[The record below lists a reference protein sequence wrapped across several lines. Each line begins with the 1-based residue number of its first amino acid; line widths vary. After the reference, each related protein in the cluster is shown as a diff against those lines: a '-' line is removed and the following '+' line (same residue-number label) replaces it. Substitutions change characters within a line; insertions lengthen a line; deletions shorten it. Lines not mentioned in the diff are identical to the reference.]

1 MKKKTKIGS
10 RLAVL
15 ALAFA
20 FACLAFVPQGLS
32 KTITINMGS
41 IDPPLEL
48 GLEKTNGEFAST
60 HIKCQS
66 FKSIIELKTRG
77 RIKVKIYPSGQL
89 GSEMEAL
96 EMLQAGTMDMSGYPG
111 GPLPNFAPEALAIQI
126 PYLFKDINVAK
137 KVLFGPL
144 GDELAE
150 LVVKK
155 SGIRILVWGFE
166 GPYYNFMSAKKPIR
180 VPSDLKGQKL
190 RTLQTP
196 NLMEIVKTAGGTPT
210 PIAYSELYTA
220 LQQGVVDG
228 CITAIP
234 FVRSIKLDEVLK
246 YINKSDFYLG
256 MSNLYASEK
265 FWKKLSPQDKYVI
278 KDCALQAMTVFDGLT
293 LWGEGMWPDY
303 FRGKGLEVYSPT
315 PEEMKIWRD
324 TLHDHMVEWTRKKIG
339 PEWVDRFLKASQEA
353 EKELYGF

>member
-1 MKKKTKIGS
+1 MKRKKNTVS
-10 RLAVL
+10 RLGVL
-15 ALAFA
+15 ALAFV
-20 FACLAFVPQGLS
+20 FVCLAFAPQGFA
-32 KTITINMGS
+32 KTITIKMGS

-48 GLEKTNGEFAST
+48 SIEKTNGEFAST

-66 FKSIIELKTRG
+66 FKSTIERMTRG
-77 RIKVKIYPSGQL
+77 RIKVSIFPSGQL

-96 EMLQAGTMDMSGYPG
+96 EMLRSGAMDMSGYPG
-111 GPLPNFAPEALAIQI
+111 GPLPNFAPEVLAIQI

-137 KVLFGPL
+137 KVLSGPL

-150 LVVKK
+150 SIAKK
-155 SGIRILVWGFE
+155 SGIRVLAWSFE

-196 NLMEIVKTAGGTPT
+196 NLMEIVRTAGGTPT
-210 PIAYSELYTA
+210 PIAYSELYTS

-256 MSNLYASEK
+256 MSNLYVSEK
-265 FWKKLSPQDKYVI
+265 FWNKLSAKDKALI
-278 KDCALQAMTVFDGLT
+278 KDAALQAITVFEGMT
-293 LWGEGMWPDY
+293 LWGENLWVDY
-303 FRGKGLEVYSPT
+303 FRGEGLEVYIPT
-315 PEEMKIWRD
+315 PKEMKIWKD
-324 TLHDHMVEWTRKKIG
+324 TLHDHMVDWTKKKIG
-339 PEWVDRFLKASQEA
+339 SEWVDKFLKASEKA
-353 EKELYGF
+353 EKELYPY

>member
-1 MKKKTKIGS
+1 MKKGTKIYS
-10 RLAVL
+10 RLVIVTL
-15 ALAFA
+15 TFA
-20 FACLAFVPQGLS
+20 FACFVFAPQALA
-32 KTITINMGS
+32 KTITIKMGS

-77 RIKVKIYPSGQL
+77 RIKVKTFPSGQL

-96 EMLQAGTMDMSGYPG
+96 EMIKAGTMDMSGYPG

-126 PYLFKDINVAK
+126 PYIFKDINVAK

-150 LVVKK
+150 LIVKK

-196 NLMEIVKTAGGTPT
+196 NLMEIVRKAGGTPT

-256 MSNLYASEK
+256 MSNLYVSEK
-265 FWKKLSPQDKYVI
+265 FWKKLSAQDKYMI
-278 KDCALQAMTVFDGLT
+278 KNCALQAMTAFDGLT
-293 LWGEGMWPDY
+293 IWGEGRWPDY
-303 FRGKGLEVYSPT
+303 FRSEGLEVYNPT
-315 PEEMKIWRD
+315 PAEMKIWKD
-324 TLHDHMVEWTRKKIG
+324 TIHGHMVEWTKKKIG
-339 PEWVDRFLKASQEA
+339 PEWVDKFMRASKEA
-353 EKELYGF
+353 ERELYGF